1 MTAEWVPGTNLQS
14 ILIKCAMIKVHDR
27 PVFHHA
33 AAHRAP
39 FSPFQP
45 QRQQVRLSHVHTL
58 LPAKEKSLVFFVLF
72 IEKKKFEL

>member
-14 ILIKCAMIKVHDR
+14 ILIKFAVINVHDR

-45 QRQQVRLSHVHTL
+45 QRQQVHLSHVHTL
-58 LPAKEKSLVFFVLF
+58 LPAEEKSLGFFLCF
-72 IEKKKFEL
+72 